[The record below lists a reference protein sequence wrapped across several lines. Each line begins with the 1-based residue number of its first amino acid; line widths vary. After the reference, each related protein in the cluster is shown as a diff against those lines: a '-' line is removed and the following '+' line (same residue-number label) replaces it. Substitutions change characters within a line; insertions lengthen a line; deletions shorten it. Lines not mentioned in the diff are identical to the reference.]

1 MTRVP
6 LVRFLLAHIA
16 GADLGCIPYP
26 YLMTQPL
33 HQIEEPLAIAGG
45 LDPYQRRLAQLPVV
59 PLCLA
64 IGVTQLPLLELS
76 RLQVAYRYLLKARVK
91 ITSYNL
97 HKASPDPGV
106 SRSQPQD
113 PL

>member
-33 HQIEEPLAIAGG
+33 HQIEEPLAISTG
-45 LDPYQRRLAQLPVV
+45 LDP
-59 PLCLA
+59 
-64 IGVTQLPLLELS
+64 
-76 RLQVAYRYLLKARVK
+76 
-91 ITSYNL
+91 
-97 HKASPDPGV
+97 D
-106 SRSQPQD
+106 
-113 PL
+113 